1 MIRAEWLGCE
11 GDGVDIVAI
20 GVVGGGGR
28 VDGERMRAGAKVDE
42 SDLQARIRASR
53 GSGSAQTGQSKPSNT
68 HCKGGF
74 TFSKRLSGP

>member
-20 GVVGGGGR
+20 RVVGGGGR
-28 VDGERMRAGAKVDE
+28 VDGERMRAGARVDE

-53 GSGSAQTGQSKPSNT
+53 GSGSAQTGQSNT